1 MEPLTHRWSVTTSL
15 WEVPKMKKPTMPI
28 EITEEEDIEESTMSG
43 LTYDLLVNPNDKTTI
58 IHDDSEDEV
67 DEVKKEVE
75 LSSSKQAKIRINV
88 PIVDVLAGMSNY
100 GKFLK
105 DLVSNKSKME
115 QISAA
120 FLNKECSI
128 IVQNKLPPK
137 MGDPGSFLILCI
149 IAGSVEYLALAD
161 HGASINLM
169 PYLLYDSLSGNTLKP
184 TRMSIHLAN
193 HTYQYSMGI
202 AENMLV

>member
-28 EITEEEDIEESTMSG
+28 EITEEEDIKESTMVGFPGIGETINQEMKTKTLNLERTPLPFHQLPKRSSMS
-43 LTYDLLVNPNDKTTI
+43 LT
-58 IHDDSEDEV
+58 
-67 DEVKKEVE
+67 
-75 LSSSKQAKIRINV
+75 INV